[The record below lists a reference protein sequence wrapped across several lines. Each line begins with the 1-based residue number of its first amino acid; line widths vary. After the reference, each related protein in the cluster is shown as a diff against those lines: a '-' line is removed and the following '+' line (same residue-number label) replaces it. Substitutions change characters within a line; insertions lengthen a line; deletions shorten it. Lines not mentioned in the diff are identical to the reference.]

1 MAESSAYLNLKGNEF
16 SVMPELDILDSN
28 NKKVGTVEASQ
39 NVFDV
44 QCREELVQRYVS
56 MQLAA
61 RRGGNA
67 ATKQNKG
74 ELHGSNAKPWRQ
86 KGTGRARAGNTRSP
100 IWRGGMTVFGPSPR
114 SYAFGLSKKSKR
126 IALKAVLTERLK
138 GQNLTVVDS
147 LNLEGPKTKQAVA
160 LVASLSLPART
171 LFIIPEKN
179 DNLQLAVRNIP
190 QADVL
195 LVDGL
200 NVFDLLSHERIVCT
214 PEALKK
220 IEERLS

>member
-1 MAESSAYLNLKGNEF
+1 
-16 SVMPELDILDSN
+16 MPAIDIVDSN
-28 NKKVGTVEASQ
+28 NKKVGTVEAPESIFE
-39 NVFDV
+39 VRV
-44 QCREELVQRYVS
+44 REELVQRYVT

-100 IWRGGMTVFGPSPR
+100 LWRGGMTVFGPSPR
-114 SYAFGLSKKSKR
+114 SYAFQLSKKSKKL
-126 IALKAVLTERLK
+126 AMKSVLTDRLK
-138 GQNLTVVDS
+138 GQSFTVVDS
-147 LNLEGPKTKQAVA
+147 LNLANPKTKDAVA
-160 LVASLSLPART
+160 LLASLSLPEKT
-171 LFIIPEKN
+171 LFLISEAN
-179 DNLQLAVRNIP
+179 TNLQLAVRNLP
-190 QADVL
+190 RVDVL

-200 NVFDLLSHERIVCT
+200 NVFDLLAHDRIVCT

-220 IEERLS
+220 IEERLN

>member
-1 MAESSAYLNLKGNEF
+1 
-16 SVMPELDILDSN
+16 MPELDIVDSS
-28 NKKVGTVEASQ
+28 NKKVGTVEAPAS
-39 NVFDV
+39 VFEV
-44 QCREELVQRYVS
+44 KVNEELVQRYVT

-86 KGTGRARAGNTRSP
+86 KGTGRARSGNTRSP
-100 IWRGGMTVFGPSPR
+100 VWRGGMTVFGPSPR
-114 SYAFGLSKKSKR
+114 SYAFQLTKKSKKLAIR
-126 IALKAVLTERLK
+126 SVLTERLK
-138 GQNLTVVDS
+138 TQNFMVVDS
-147 LNLEGPKTKQAVA
+147 LNLESPKTKGVVA
-160 LVASLSLPART
+160 LLNGLSLPAKT
-171 LFIIPEKN
+171 LFLVSEKN
-179 DNLQLAVRNIP
+179 ENLQLATRNLP

-200 NVFDLLSHERIVCT
+200 NVFDLLVHERIVCT

-220 IEERLS
+220 IEERLN